1 MRPNTK
7 RLHHLLP
14 NRIRIPKPLHH
25 KHISPCS
32 FIIRQQKRPRQL
44 EYAIPEG
51 AGERALVALGT
62 FGEADCGVLF
72 SAEEAVGGV
81 CSAWAGEVLEPFG
94 YAAVVD
100 GWEWALQWRV
110 WSGPYL
116 ALVSLLSARWGP
128 YESGV
133 RSMLQ
138 IMQVS
143 GSGSFVFFLPLPFPL
158 PLDVSDFFVAVFF
171 FLAASDP
178 SFVTFSDLRVLVT
191 AAIFILLGETR
202 ADYSGN
208 RCCRMQR
215 VLRVIKAQVYLPRN
229 AFSS

>member
-1 MRPNTK
+1 M
-7 RLHHLLP
+7 
-14 NRIRIPKPLHH
+14 
-25 KHISPCS
+25 SPCS

-44 EYAIPEG
+44 ECAIPEG
-51 AGERALVALGT
+51 AGERAVVALDA

-72 SAEEAVGGV
+72 RQRRQWVGFVRRGPGRFW
-81 CSAWAGEVLEPFG
+81 SHSDMQLSWT
-94 YAAVVD
+94 

-208 RCCRMQR
+208 RCCRVQR

>member
-1 MRPNTK
+1 
-7 RLHHLLP
+7 
-14 NRIRIPKPLHH
+14 
-25 KHISPCS
+25 
-32 FIIRQQKRPRQL
+32 
-44 EYAIPEG
+44 
-51 AGERALVALGT
+51 
-62 FGEADCGVLF
+62 
-72 SAEEAVGGV
+72 
-81 CSAWAGEVLEPFG
+81 
-94 YAAVVD
+94 
-100 GWEWALQWRV
+100 
-110 WSGPYL
+110 
-116 ALVSLLSARWGP
+116 
-128 YESGV
+128 
-133 RSMLQ
+133 MLQ

-208 RCCRMQR
+208 RCCRVQR

-229 AFSS
+229 ASRLQNRLPPQRTTREFWPCRQEPA